1 MEPTFSAWVPQND
14 SVWIPDGFV
23 IVVGP
28 DDEKYIVPEF
38 MVDNLDQQFN
48 ADRRTK
54 ILRAFSAPGSVSNFL
69 I

>member
-1 MEPTFSAWVPQND
+1 MQPKFSVWVPQTND
-14 SVWIPDGFV
+14 VWIPDGFV
-23 IVVGP
+23 VIVGP

-38 MVDNLDQQFN
+38 MVENLDQQFN
-48 ADRRTK
+48 AERRAK